1 MPIARTAGRPPA
13 GPERDRA
20 LTGVEQHARLEP
32 FSQLVPQVPQT
43 AIVGGRRRGGGLD
56 LDGDDGAVS
65 AFEDDVDLTAVPVAV
80 VGLARGVVLPG
91 DLPPKL
97 HRSKGLEDHAGD
109 RSILHERSASAPIR

>member
-1 MPIARTAGRPPA
+1 M
-13 GPERDRA
+13 
-20 LTGVEQHARLEP
+20 
-32 FSQLVPQVPQT
+32 PQT

-109 RSILHERSASAPIR
+109 RSILHETVRIGADQVTEQATVGDVGLRGLDDAAE